1 MNDPNDGAGAKAGTT
16 AGTVLM
22 LVCLAHFLN
31 DLIQSVIPATMPLIK
46 ANLGLTFAEVG
57 LLTLVIQATSSIMQ
71 PLVGLVVDKHRHPAV
86 LSGGMLFTMAG
97 VWLLSQSAG
106 FHAALVAVALT
117 GLGSAIF
124 HPECVRIAQSAAG
137 GRKGLAQSVFQVGGN
152 AGFAVGPLATA
163 VIILPYGQGNIA
175 WFSAAAAVAA
185 VVLFFIGRA
194 GVALEKAKKAARRAG
209 EGMKDRRKLVL
220 LVTLLLVL
228 MFSKQIYHA
237 ALGNFLTFFV
247 MEKFGVSMA
256 GAQYVLF
263 AFLAAGA
270 VGTLAGGPLTDR
282 FGRRAVIFGS
292 IFGAAPFA
300 LALPWTGLWCAV
312 TLAVIVSFII
322 SSAFS
327 AIVVCAL
334 DAMPEHTGLVSGLFF
349 GLSFGI
355 GGAAT
360 AAFGWVADATSLD
373 FVFKATSFL
382 PLIGLAALWL
392 PKESLK
398 ARE

>member
-1 MNDPNDGAGAKAGTT
+1 MSQERTT
-16 AGTVLM
+16 AAGTVLI
-22 LVCLAHFLN
+22 LVCIAHFLN
-31 DLIQSVIPATMPLIK
+31 DLIQSVIPSAMPLIK

-57 LLTLVIQATSSIMQ
+57 LLTLAIQITSSIMQ
-71 PLVGLVVDKHRHPAV
+71 PVVGMIVDKKRHPAA
-86 LSGGMLFTMAG
+86 LSIGMIFTMIG
-97 VWLLSQSAG
+97 VFLLSRSAG
-106 FHAALVAVALT
+106 FHAALIAVALT

-163 VIILPYGQGNIA
+163 VIVLPFGQANIA
-175 WFSAAAAVAA
+175 WFSVAAAFAA
-185 VVLFFIGRA
+185 FVLFFIGRA
-194 GVALEKAKKAARRAG
+194 GEALARAQKKKARAAG
-209 EGMKDRRKLVL
+209 PGVEKSKLVF
-220 LVTLLLVL
+220 LVALLLVL

-237 ALGNFLTFFV
+237 SLGNFLTFFV
-247 MEKFGVSMA
+247 MEKFGLTIE

-270 VGTLAGGPLTDR
+270 AGTLAGGPLTDR

-300 LALPWTGLWCAV
+300 LALPWTGLAAAV

-334 DAMPEHTGLVSGLFF
+334 DAMPEHTGLISGLFF
-349 GLSFGI
+349 GLSFGV

-360 AAFGWVADATSLD
+360 AVFGWVADLTSLD

-382 PLIGLAALWL
+382 PLIGIAALWL
-392 PKESLK
+392 PKEATAK
-398 ARE
+398 A

>member
-1 MNDPNDGAGAKAGTT
+1 MPSSTLSQSKT
-16 AGTVLM
+16 AGTVLA

-31 DLIQSVIPATMPLIK
+31 DLIQSVIPSAMPLIK
-46 ANLGLTFAEVG
+46 ENLGLTFAEVG
-57 LLTLVIQATSSIMQ
+57 LLTLVIQLTSSILQ
-71 PLVGLVVDKHRHPAV
+71 PLVGLAVDKKRHPAA
-86 LSGGMLFTMAG
+86 LSVGMLFTLAG
-97 VWLLSQSAG
+97 VWLLAG
-106 FHAALVAVALT
+106 STGFYAALVAVALT
-117 GLGSAIF
+117 GCGSAIF
-124 HPECVRIAQSAAG
+124 HPECVRIAQSASG
-137 GRKGLAQSVFQVGGN
+137 GKKGLAQSVFQVGGN
-152 AGFAVGPLATA
+152 LGFAVGPLATA

-175 WFSAAAAVAA
+175 WFALAAACAA

-194 GVALEKAKKAARRAG
+194 GERLAAAAAKKVKSAVKRTDA
-209 EGMKDRRKLVL
+209 ERKHLVF
-220 LVTLLLVL
+220 VVGLLLVL

-237 ALGNFLTFFV
+237 SLGNFLTFYV
-247 MEKFGVSMA
+247 MDKFGVTMA

-270 VGTLAGGPLTDR
+270 VGTLLGGPMTDR

-300 LALPWTGLWCAV
+300 LLLPWTGLAATV
-312 TLAVIVSFII
+312 ALAVIVSFII

-334 DAMPEHTGLVSGLFF
+334 DAMPEHTGLISGLFF

-360 AAFGWVADATSLD
+360 AVFGWAADVTSLD
-373 FVFKATSFL
+373 FVFTATSFL

-392 PKESLK
+392 PKETG
-398 ARE
+398 R

>member
-1 MNDPNDGAGAKAGTT
+1 MPSSTMSQGKT
-16 AGTVLM
+16 AGTVLA

-31 DLIQSVIPATMPLIK
+31 DLIQSVIPSAMPLIK
-46 ANLGLTFAEVG
+46 ENLGLTFAEVG
-57 LLTLVIQATSSIMQ
+57 LLTLVIQLTSSILQ
-71 PLVGLVVDKHRHPAV
+71 PLVGLAVDKKRHPAA
-86 LSGGMLFTMAG
+86 LSVGMLFTLVG
-97 VWLLSQSAG
+97 VWLLSRSAG
-106 FHAALVAVALT
+106 FYAALAAVALT
-117 GLGSAIF
+117 GCGSAIF
-124 HPECVRIAQSAAG
+124 HPECVRIAQSASG
-137 GRKGLAQSVFQVGGN
+137 GKKGLAQSVFQVGGN
-152 AGFAVGPLATA
+152 LGFAVGPLATA

-175 WFSAAAAVAA
+175 WFSAAAACAA

-194 GVALEKAKKAARRAG
+194 GEKLAAAAKKAKAAVTRTEA
-209 EGMKDRRKLVL
+209 DRRHLVF
-220 LVTLLLVL
+220 VVVLLLVL

-237 ALGNFLTFFV
+237 SLGNFLTFYV
-247 MEKFGVSMA
+247 MEKFGVTMA

-270 VGTLAGGPLTDR
+270 VGTLLGGPMTDR

-300 LALPWTGLWCAV
+300 LLLPWTGLAATV
-312 TLAVIVSFII
+312 ALAVIVSFII

-334 DAMPEHTGLVSGLFF
+334 DAMPEHTGLISGLFF

-360 AAFGWVADATSLD
+360 AVFGWAADVTSLD
-373 FVFKATSFL
+373 FVFTATSFL

-392 PKESLK
+392 PKETG
-398 ARE
+398 R